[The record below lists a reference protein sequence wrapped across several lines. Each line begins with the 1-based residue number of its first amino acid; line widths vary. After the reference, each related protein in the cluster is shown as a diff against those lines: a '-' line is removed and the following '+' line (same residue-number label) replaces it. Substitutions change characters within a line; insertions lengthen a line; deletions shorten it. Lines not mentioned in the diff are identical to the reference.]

1 MDAYRLRVKIGT
13 AEFEAEGPEQ
23 MVKEQFEEFKRMIEP
38 RGSGPG
44 PATTSA
50 TPNGSREAS
59 SETAYALPLGYE
71 RMYQVEERS
80 GRRFVKLHFLPTG
93 EGREAVALRLVLLG
107 YRKVLNEDR
116 VRVTTLLET
125 LRGSGLPI
133 QRLDLYAGEAVN
145 QGLLLKGGTGKG
157 GTYGLSVTGLKRA
170 EEELA
175 EMLARA

>member
-1 MDAYRLRVKIGT
+1 MDAYKLRVKIGT

-23 MVKEQFEEFKRMIEP
+23 MVKEQFAEFKKMIEP
-38 RGSGPG
+38 RPSNAG
-44 PATTSA
+44 PAA
-50 TPNGSREAS
+50 PGAMPNGHRDSGL
-59 SETAYALPLGYE
+59 ETAHELPPGYE

-107 YRKVLNEDR
+107 YRKALSEDR
-116 VRVTTLLET
+116 VRVTTLLEA
-125 LRGSGLPI
+125 LRGSGLPL
-133 QRLDLYAGEAVN
+133 QRLDGYAAEAIN

-157 GTYGLSVTGLKRA
+157 GTYGLSVTGVKRA